1 MSPDPL
7 GSRSPRVVVGRR
19 ALVPFYP
26 PFFVRKLT
34 MAKSSRRRN
43 RNRVRPATP
52 PSQRQGNGPPPARPF
67 IDLEKRLD
75 SIELPLLNVGPDVVP
90 DPDSGSTP
98 PPETPT
104 GGSRANSLK
113 NALRSRVLFP
123 IEMKELIDRLFRD
136 FARDLKPVGSL
147 SEWLVYEL
155 ARSKLQADLACDRLT
170 VDEGRIVERAGTSFD
185 SDQTVRANTLGA
197 RLSKQ
202 PQLVSGALEA
212 TKFGT
217 LYLVKQYEFLD
228 DIVRS
233 NGCLN
238 DKQLE
243 VLGDLL
249 GIDHVYR
256 PGCGRIPA
264 GTDTQALTSLIAREL
279 GRLRGNLPASAPEV
293 TPRRGWRCW
302 ASSVPMT
309 RRQES
314 SGRTGRVPGVVSTGR

>member
-1 MSPDPL
+1 
-7 GSRSPRVVVGRR
+7 
-19 ALVPFYP
+19 
-26 PFFVRKLT
+26 
-34 MAKSSRRRN
+34 MAKSSRRCN

-217 LYLVKQYEFLD
+217 LYLVKQYEFLE

-233 NGCLN
+233 NRCLN
-238 DKQLE
+238 DQQLD

-279 GRLRGNLPASAPEV
+279 GRLRGNLPALCAEV

-314 SGRTGRVPGVVSTGR
+314 SGRIGPAPGVVSTGR